1 MPNTSR
7 KRHRTSR
14 RTGELAFTRKEYEKL
29 LATCGTIEDEL
40 FIKIE
45 VSFGLRREDLVNI
58 MIDNI
63 DLVNNTLTY
72 IEEKK
77 NDRIRTVPIGANL
90 RQVIIKYL
98 NTIPK
103 TQKKLF
109 DFCGRT
115 AYNKLQR
122 LCDQAEIPRRPIHAM
137 RSTCIK
143 FCQAEKWSIE
153 AVSELTG
160 DSIRVIQEHYL
171 TPSRAEMHELAADK
185 EVI

>member
-1 MPNTSR
+1 M
-7 KRHRTSR
+7 
-14 RTGELAFTRKEYEKL
+14 
-29 LATCGTIEDEL
+29 
-40 FIKIE
+40 IKIGI
-45 VSFGLRREDLVNI
+45 SFGLRREDLVNI

-63 DLVNNTLTY
+63 DLQNNTLTY

-77 NDRIRTVPIGANL
+77 HDRIRTVPIGMNL
-90 RQVIIKYL
+90 RQVILKYL
-98 NTIPK
+98 NTVPK

-109 DFCGRT
+109 DFCGKT

-122 LCDQAEIPRRPIHAM
+122 LCDQAEVPRRPIHTM

-143 FCQAEKWSIE
+143 FCQAAGWSVE

-171 TPSRAEMHELAADK
+171 TPSRAEMQELATDK